1 MSRVEAIDEGEELSN
16 PHLSTLVQHCVYFHQ
31 REIIGLN
38 SFVGIHLDESNTHP
52 WIYLPHGFPDVQTLS
67 EAELRDAI
75 STLLRVLSKDHRNH
89 QYQEH
94 KEQKD
99 GINSDFPFESYRHI
113 IQDYQ
118 NLGYLKESER
128 LESRHGSGRNDWRR
142 TINRSPPLW
151 SDQGAVH
158 LFPIKVK
165 TVRSHQYLMEIQKY
179 CLSVSLRNLGWLY
192 GIQPKKGFQTW
203 SNVEITKAINAIQ
216 RRRHSVFSE
225 RLTEL
230 LNHLLI
236 VLKFQS
242 NLSPSDVHRNIFGA
256 VNSMNVVWEN
266 MVESVFGS
274 GRHGNYEPIALW
286 KLASG
291 GSLAKKP
298 LELDSIRWD
307 TNKLGNKI
315 CTVVD
320 AKYYPPGSLPNTS
333 DVNKQITYA
342 EWVRKKDKIHDPDQ
356 LQNVFILPA
365 SLRTRVAEYEGY
377 ATMSILEDETKP
389 YHRIHAIRV
398 DTLTLMKWFLVKNS
412 SHASDIVHLRE
423 GFV

>member
-1 MSRVEAIDEGEELSN
+1 MLRVGAIDEGERPSN
-16 PHLSTLVQHCVYFHQ
+16 PQMSTLAQHCVYFNQ
-31 REIIGLN
+31 REIIGLT

-75 STLLRVLSKDHRNH
+75 STLLRVLSKDYRNNR
-89 QYQEH
+89 YKDH

-99 GINSDFPFESYRHI
+99 RITSGFPFDSYRYI

-118 NLGYLKESER
+118 NFGYLKESER
-128 LESRHGSGRNDWRR
+128 LESRHGCGRNDWRK
-142 TINRSPPLW
+142 TINKSPPLW
-151 SDQGAVH
+151 TEQGAVH

-203 SNVEITKAINAIQ
+203 SNVEMTKAINAIQ
-216 RRRHSVFSE
+216 TRRLSVFSE
-225 RLTEL
+225 RLTVL
-230 LNHLLI
+230 LKHLLI
-236 VLKFQS
+236 VLNFQS
-242 NLSPSDVHRNIFGA
+242 NLSPSDVQRNMAGA
-256 VNSMNVVWEN
+256 VNSMNVVWEH

-274 GRHGNYEPIALW
+274 GKHGNYQPTAVW

-291 GSLAKKP
+291 EFFLKKP
-298 LELDSIRWD
+298 LELDTIRWD

-320 AKYYPPGSLPNTS
+320 AKYYPPGRLPNTS
-333 DVNKQITYA
+333 DINKQITYA
-342 EWVRKKDKIHDPDQ
+342 EWVRKQDDIQGPDQ
-356 LQNVFILPA
+356 VQNIFILPA
-365 SLRTRVAEYEGY
+365 SLSPSVAEYEGY
-377 ATMSILEDETKP
+377 ATMGILEDETKP

-398 DTLTLMKWFLVKNS
+398 DTLTLMKWFLVKNT
-412 SHASDIVHLRE
+412 SHAAEIVQLRE
-423 GFV
+423 